1 MSSTIWIFGRRR
13 AASAWI
19 RGMGQYFVD
28 DPQSRANVDKTA
40 DGLAAYQRDAMVFY
54 ADARPS

>member
-1 MSSTIWIFGRRR
+1 
-13 AASAWI
+13 
-19 RGMGQYFVD
+19 MGQYFVD